1 MASSFNRK
9 SSSSASS
16 ASKPT
21 FRRAGA
27 SPSRPAQAP
36 RPKKAARPGA
46 APAKKKAP
54 ARKAPAAAVAARGGS
69 LLGGTGKAKAAHPRK
84 TSLSAPAAKAASPK
98 PQAPRA
104 RVQTK
109 GAVPGGKGAAPTVRR
124 PAGKPAGGKRPA
136 GPGTKRVLSAPPS
149 KGAASGGKGF
159 ALPALPHI
167 PLPKLPALP
176 GRFIGIALA
185 AVLALGVLGIVV
197 ANSPL
202 FAITDVVVN
211 GSEHVTQEAAEQLV
225 DVPQGSTLMNV
236 DVGSIEESLGQNPWI
251 AGADVERRFPHTLV
265 VTPREHEVAAIAFIA
280 SSDVAW
286 SISAEGTWIAPISLS
301 VTVDAEGNVAPAS
314 ALARADAGT
323 PISTDEQDAAAG
335 DAADGDAAVADDGAG
350 EPSDGGSAAAASDT
364 SDEGGAASGDDS
376 DAAGDAGDGEAAD
389 AAQQAPAVAVP
400 EGSQLLTGMD
410 AAVAL
415 AQQDG
420 VVLFTDVAAD
430 IEPSSGA
437 EVTSEVLLAGL
448 EYVNG
453 FSSSFRSEVRELSLE
468 SVEAISAIL
477 KSGIEVS
484 LGEPV
489 DIATKER
496 IVTRLL
502 EQEQGVVYINVST
515 PDHYTFRQAQSD

>member
-27 SPSRPAQAP
+27 SSSRPAQAP

-54 ARKAPAAAVAARGGS
+54 ARKAPAAAGTSRGGS
-69 LLGGTGKAKAAHPRK
+69 LLGGTGKAKAARPRK
-84 TSLSAPAAKAASPK
+84 ASLKAPAAKSASPK
-98 PQAPRA
+98 PQAPKA
-104 RVQTK
+104 RVQ
-109 GAVPGGKGAAPTVRR
+109 AKGAAPTVRR

-149 KGAASGGKGF
+149 KGAAAGGKGF

-236 DVGSIEESLGQNPWI
+236 DVGAIEESLGQNPWI

-314 ALARADAGT
+314 SLASADAGT
-323 PISTDEQDAAAG
+323 PASADAQGAAAD
-335 DAADGDAAVADDGAG
+335 DAADGDAAVADGGAG
-350 EPSDGGSAAAASDT
+350 EPSDGDSGAAASDA
-364 SDEGGAASGDDS
+364 SDEGGAASADDA

-389 AAQQAPAVAVP
+389 AAQRAPTVAVP
-400 EGSQLLTGMD
+400 EGSQLLTGVD
-410 AAVAL
+410 AAAAL

-453 FSSSFRSEVRELSLE
+453 FTASFRSEVRELSLE

-496 IVTRLL
+496 IITRLL

>member
-1 MASSFNRK
+1 MRK
-9 SSSSASS
+9 HIFSAAPHFFAFRS
-16 ASKPT
+16 AQQRQLGVDLT
-21 FRRAGA
+21 RAGLH
-27 SPSRPAQAP
+27 SEV
-36 RPKKAARPGA
+36 G
-46 APAKKKAP
+46 
-54 ARKAPAAAVAARGGS
+54 
-69 LLGGTGKAKAAHPRK
+69 
-84 TSLSAPAAKAASPK
+84 
-98 PQAPRA
+98 
-104 RVQTK
+104 VQ
-109 GAVPGGKGAAPTVRR
+109 
-124 PAGKPAGGKRPA
+124 
-136 GPGTKRVLSAPPS
+136 
-149 KGAASGGKGF
+149 
-159 ALPALPHI
+159 
-167 PLPKLPALP
+167 
-176 GRFIGIALA
+176 
-185 AVLALGVLGIVV
+185 
-197 ANSPL
+197 
-202 FAITDVVVN
+202 
-211 GSEHVTQEAAEQLV
+211 HV
-225 DVPQGSTLMNV
+225 
-236 DVGSIEESLGQNPWI
+236 
-251 AGADVERRFPHTLV
+251 
-265 VTPREHEVAAIAFIA
+265 
-280 SSDVAW
+280 
-286 SISAEGTWIAPISLS
+286 
-301 VTVDAEGNVAPAS
+301 
-314 ALARADAGT
+314 
-323 PISTDEQDAAAG
+323 
-335 DAADGDAAVADDGAG
+335 
-350 EPSDGGSAAAASDT
+350 
-364 SDEGGAASGDDS
+364 
-376 DAAGDAGDGEAAD
+376 AGDAGDGEAAD

>member
-27 SPSRPAQAP
+27 SSSRPAQAP

-54 ARKAPAAAVAARGGS
+54 ARKAPAAAGAARGGS
-69 LLGGTGKAKAAHPRK
+69 LLGGTGRAKAAHPRK
-84 TSLSAPAAKAASPK
+84 TSLKAPAVRPTSPK

-109 GAVPGGKGAAPTVRR
+109 GAAPAVRR

-149 KGAASGGKGF
+149 KGAAAGGKGF

-236 DVGSIEESLGQNPWI
+236 DVGAIEESLGQNPWI
-251 AGADVERRFPHTLV
+251 AGADVESRFPHTLV

-314 ALARADAGT
+314 SLAPADAGT
-323 PISTDEQDAAAG
+323 PASADAQDAAAD

-350 EPSDGGSAAAASDT
+350 EPSDGGSAAAASDAP
-364 SDEGGAASGDDS
+364 DGGGAASGDDA
-376 DAAGDAGDGEAAD
+376 DTAGGAGDGEAAD
-389 AAQQAPAVAVP
+389 AAQQAPTVAVP

-410 AAVAL
+410 AAVVL

-437 EVTSEVLLAGL
+437 EVTTEVLLAGL

-453 FSSSFRSEVRELSLE
+453 FTASFRSEVRELSLE

-496 IVTRLL
+496 IITRLL

>member
-27 SPSRPAQAP
+27 SSPRPVPGP

-54 ARKAPAAAVAARGGS
+54 ARKAPAAAGAVRGGS
-69 LLGGTGKAKAAHPRK
+69 LLGGMGRAKAASPRK
-84 TSLSAPAAKAASPK
+84 TSLSAPAAKSGSPK
-98 PQAPRA
+98 PQAPKT
-104 RVQTK
+104 RVQT
-109 GAVPGGKGAAPTVRR
+109 KGAAPTVRR

-136 GPGTKRVLSAPPS
+136 GPGTKRILSTPPS

-323 PISTDEQDAAAG
+323 PTSTDEQDAAAG
-335 DAADGDAAVADDGAG
+335 DAADGDAAAEDGGAG
-350 EPSDGGSAAAASDT
+350 EPSDGGSDTASSDT
-364 SDEGGAASGDDS
+364 SDEGGAASG
-376 DAAGDAGDGEAAD
+376 GDGEAAD
-389 AAQQAPAVAVP
+389 AAQQAPTVAVP

>member
-27 SPSRPAQAP
+27 SSSRPAPGP

-54 ARKAPAAAVAARGGS
+54 ARKAPAAAGAVRGGS
-69 LLGGTGKAKAAHPRK
+69 LLGGTGRAKAASPRK
-84 TSLSAPAAKAASPK
+84 TSLSAPAAKAGSPK
-98 PQAPRA
+98 PQAPKT
-104 RVQTK
+104 RVQT
-109 GAVPGGKGAAPTVRR
+109 KGAAPTVRR
-124 PAGKPAGGKRPA
+124 PACKPAGGKRPA
-136 GPGTKRVLSAPPS
+136 GPGTKRILSTPPS

-167 PLPKLPALP
+167 PLPMLPALP

-185 AVLALGVLGIVV
+185 AALALGVLGIVV

-202 FAITDVVVN
+202 FGITDVVVN

-323 PISTDEQDAAAG
+323 PTSTDEQDAAAG
-335 DAADGDAAVADDGAG
+335 DAADGDAAAEDGGAG
-350 EPSDGGSAAAASDT
+350 EPSDGGSDTASSDT
-364 SDEGGAASGDDS
+364 SDEGGAASG
-376 DAAGDAGDGEAAD
+376 GDGEAAD
-389 AAQQAPAVAVP
+389 AAQQAPTVAVP

>member
-27 SPSRPAQAP
+27 SSSRPAQAA
-36 RPKKAARPGA
+36 RPKKAARSGA

-54 ARKAPAAAVAARGGS
+54 ARKAPAPAAPARGGS
-69 LLGGTGKAKAAHPRK
+69 LLGGTGKAKAASPRK
-84 TSLSAPAAKAASPK
+84 SSLSAPAAKSGSPK
-98 PQAPRA
+98 PQAPKT
-104 RVQTK
+104 RVQT
-109 GAVPGGKGAAPTVRR
+109 KGAAPTVRR

-136 GPGTKRVLSAPPS
+136 GPGTKRILSTPPS

-323 PISTDEQDAAAG
+323 PTSTDEQDAAG
-335 DAADGDAAVADDGAG
+335 DAADGDAAAEDGGAG
-350 EPSDGGSAAAASDT
+350 EPSDGGSDT
-364 SDEGGAASGDDS
+364 SDEGGAASGGDA

-400 EGSQLLTGMD
+400 EGSQLLTGVD